1 LGEGTHCVGA
11 GCCQVGLCLAV
22 KCYSA
27 CCSLHDSKDFAVDSL
42 SIISSSS
49 WFVEVLSTCTTFG
62 VCFIGGVVV
71 VSFVCHWSVFGCCWG
86 FVLQWHHVG
95 RFLGCLCLFSGSFG
109 LCFFCSCGV
118 AHVGG
123 HPGAEVS
130 HWSVLLENRPL
141 LASSWLPLLLW
152 GLAVGRTLF
161 PIVKFST
168 SFSIVDS

>member
-1 LGEGTHCVGA
+1 MHCVGA

-71 VSFVCHWSVFGCCWG
+71 VSVFTIGVFLAVVRDWCRNGLMSVGFGVVFVCCPAVLAHAFFIPVVLPVSVGVLVLKYVSLVSVVGELATFG
-86 FVLQWHHVG
+86 FIM
-95 RFLGCLCLFSGSFG
+95 
-109 LCFFCSCGV
+109 V
-118 AHVGG
+118 AAAAM
-123 HPGAEVS
+123 GAS
-130 HWSVLLENRPL
+130 HRSY
-141 LASSWLPLLLW
+141 
-152 GLAVGRTLF
+152 
-161 PIVKFST
+161 
-168 SFSIVDS
+168 SFSYSEV